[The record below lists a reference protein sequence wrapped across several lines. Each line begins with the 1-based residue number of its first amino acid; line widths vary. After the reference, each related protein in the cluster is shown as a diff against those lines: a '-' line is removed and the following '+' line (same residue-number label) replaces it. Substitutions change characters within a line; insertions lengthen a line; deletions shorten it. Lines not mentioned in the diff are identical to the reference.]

1 LSTVCY
7 IFLQSP
13 ISGIKRISVL
23 EYWSIGVLKKIDAL
37 AITPTLQYS
46 NAPRVFEIEK

>member
-23 EYWSIGVLKKIDAL
+23 EYWGVEKNRYFSHYSN
-37 AITPTLQYS
+37 TPTLQYS